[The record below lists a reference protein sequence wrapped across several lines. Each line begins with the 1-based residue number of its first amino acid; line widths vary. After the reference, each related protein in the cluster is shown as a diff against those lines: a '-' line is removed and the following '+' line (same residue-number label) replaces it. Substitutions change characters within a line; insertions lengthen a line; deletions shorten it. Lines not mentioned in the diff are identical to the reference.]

1 MRLGL
6 GLGLALRGNTP
17 KHASKH
23 TKHAR
28 KHNEQTCN
36 ICQNRQQHIMPS
48 IVGRGWQWMPKVDIY
63 GWECGWWD
71 LRAWW
76 GTGMGLGGAQVVVE
90 GKEFGHA
97 VRA

>member
-1 MRLGL
+1 MT
-6 GLGLALRGNTP
+6 N
-17 KHASKH
+17 
-23 TKHAR
+23 
-28 KHNEQTCN
+28 
-36 ICQNRQQHIMPS
+36 
-48 IVGRGWQWMPKVDIY
+48 IVGRGWKWMPKVGIY